1 MCIFIIKNRT
11 QFEFIHFKFRKNKHF
26 IVRLD
31 HLSCKVEC
39 KKVRIT
45 KEMNQMETQTI
56 KTAPKFDKKSF
67 TKKDVFRT
75 KNSIMFMLNFLPNQ
89 QMPAHNHPGYELYL
103 HVVQGEGTFT
113 INTETVDVVEDDI
126 IHC

>member
-1 MCIFIIKNRT
+1 
-11 QFEFIHFKFRKNKHF
+11 
-26 IVRLD
+26 
-31 HLSCKVEC
+31 
-39 KKVRIT
+39 
-45 KEMNQMETQTI
+45 MEKQTI
-56 KTAPKFDKKSF
+56 KTAQKFDKKSF

-113 INTETVDVVEDDI
+113 INKEKVDVVEDDV
-126 IHC
+126 IHCGNDEMIEFTNTGSEAVSIYVTMSRLNR